1 MNRQTTVKKRIS
13 VLGLTFLLLSL
24 GTLQNLHP
32 TSTYDANS
40 FSFNRRYA
48 SSSVI
53 DEASSKIES
62 ELYSLGIEDNISKI
76 KILHDFDG
84 NEYIFGLF
92 SKQGYGI
99 YNINNSDVVEL
110 APFAS
115 LPFNWDCTDVIYL
128 PWVGFFERNNSN
140 YFDAKTNIKLED
152 SYVSSLQE
160 RSKQFAKQSVLDAKN
175 KPIPTQR
182 NILKTSTPSTNHD
195 PSNEIITADHE
206 VPYSWYFKKNIN
218 SFQYNSNNTCGYI
231 AASLLLAYSEIF
243 KCTGYFSA
251 EEAKKYITPYT
262 GIRTFNTKKKEYEW
276 DGVPDYYKEFPT
288 DVWGENIGDAQP
300 STIDKAIHA
309 FLNDRNKDVQY
320 HNYFYY
326 WKFASVTKPIN
337 DGFPAALFGML
348 PHPDTNKDI
357 SHTAVVYG
365 YFDSGKLLCHF
376 GWHDYSQVVMSELGL
391 AQQGAVLSIYN
402 ESEHRHNEY
411 FIDKYSGR
419 KYCGCGE
426 LMSC

>member
-1 MNRQTTVKKRIS
+1 MSRKKANKKIS
-13 VLGLTFLLLSL
+13 VLGLTLLLLSL
-24 GTLQNLHP
+24 GTLQSLHP
-32 TSTYDANS
+32 TSTYDANV
-40 FSFNRRYA
+40 FSFNRKYA
-48 SSSVI
+48 SSTAI
-53 DEASSKIES
+53 DKASSEIEN
-62 ELYSLGIEDNISKI
+62 ELHSLGIEDNISKI

-84 NEYIFGLF
+84 NEYIFALF
-92 SKQGYGI
+92 SRQGYGI
-99 YNINNSDVVEL
+99 YNINNSDVVEI

-140 YFDAKTNIKLED
+140 YFDARTNVKLEAN
-152 SYVSSLQE
+152 YVTSLQE
-160 RSKQFAKQSVLDAKN
+160 KSKQFAMQSVLDAESKR
-175 KPIPTQR
+175 IPTQR
-182 NILKTSTPSTNHD
+182 KVLKTSNPSTNHN
-195 PSNEIITADHE
+195 PAEGIITADHE

-218 SFQYNSNNTCGYI
+218 SFQYNINNTCGYI

-262 GIRTFNTKKKEYEW
+262 GIQTYNTKKKEYEW
-276 DGVPDYYKEFPT
+276 DGVPDFYNDFPT
-288 DVWGENIGDAQP
+288 DVWGSEIGDALP

-309 FLNDRNKDVQY
+309 FLKDRNKNVQY

-326 WKFASVTKPIN
+326 WKFASITKPID
-337 DGFPAALFGML
+337 DGFPAAYFGML
-348 PHPDTNKDI
+348 PDPDTNESI

-365 YFDSGKLLCHF
+365 YFDNGKLLCHF
-376 GWHDYSQVVMSELGL
+376 GWYDHSQVVMSKLGFIE
-391 AQQGAVLSIYN
+391 QGAVLSIYN